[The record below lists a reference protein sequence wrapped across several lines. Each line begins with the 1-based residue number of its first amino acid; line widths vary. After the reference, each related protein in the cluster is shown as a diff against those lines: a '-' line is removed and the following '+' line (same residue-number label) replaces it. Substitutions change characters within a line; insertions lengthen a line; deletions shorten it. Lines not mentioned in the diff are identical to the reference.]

1 MPEWLKGA
9 DCKFAGE
16 SLHWFESS
24 PAHII
29 ANRFANVDK
38 AKLFGEYAVARL
50 RSSGVERSLGK
61 GEVMSSNLIG
71 GSDLLS
77 QGEKPCGE

>member
-24 PAHII
+24 PAQLLVD
-29 ANRFANVDK
+29 RFVRA
-38 AKLFGEYAVARL
+38 FGMFARLRERGRLVGRHCAEECL

-71 GSDLLS
+71 GS
-77 QGEKPCGE
+77 